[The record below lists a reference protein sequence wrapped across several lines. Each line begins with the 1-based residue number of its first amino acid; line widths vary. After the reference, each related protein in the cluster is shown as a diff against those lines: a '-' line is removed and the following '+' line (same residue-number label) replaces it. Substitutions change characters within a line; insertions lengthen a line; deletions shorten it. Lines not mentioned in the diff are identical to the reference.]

1 MLKSLGINKNY
12 EKIVSFVGK
21 LTNFKGIDIL
31 LKACKIY
38 EDPAVFTQRCDARL
52 EECNNIMKLLLQAWP
67 KEQHLVY
74 KSAKD
79 ESSIIPVL
87 RSILYENFLE
97 QSKLDEMFR

>member
-38 EDPAVFTQRCDARL
+38 EDENTLTVIAGNGELFEELNQLKRDL
-52 EECNNIMKLLLQAWP
+52 EEINHM
-67 KEQHLVY
+67 
-74 KSAKD
+74 
-79 ESSIIPVL
+79 
-87 RSILYENFLE
+87 RF
-97 QSKLDEMFR
+97 